1 MLRFHYLSQILTSDT
16 SQIMSDTEKII
27 LKFKAGEASALYTIY
42 DMHSQKLYRFALGLL
57 KDHDN
62 ACEIVQE
69 VFVTL
74 WEKRNQVDITFDFEN
89 YIFTIAHNAIRKFF
103 RKKSMENKFR
113 DILLNTST
121 ETIENAD
128 TSIIYNELLE
138 LANRTIEKLPPKRK
152 TVFKLSRLEGLTIKE
167 IASRLDISTRTAENQ
182 LARALKY
189 LKEELH
195 SLS

>member
-1 MLRFHYLSQILTSDT
+1 
-16 SQIMSDTEKII
+16 
-27 LKFKAGEASALYTIY
+27 
-42 DMHSQKLYRFALGLL
+42 MHSQKLYRFALGLL

-128 TSIIYNELLE
+128 TSIIYNELFE

-152 TVFKLSRLEGLTIKE
+152 TVYKLSRLEGLTIKE
-167 IASRLDISTRTAENQ
+167 IANRLDISTRTAENQ

>member
-27 LKFKAGEASALYTIY
+27 LKFKAGEAAAFDTIY

-128 TSIIYNELLE
+128 TSIIYNELFE

-152 TVFKLSRLEGLTIKE
+152 TVYKLSRLEGLTIKE
-167 IASRLDISTRTAENQ
+167 IANRLDISTRTAENQ